1 MEFTLPPLIQSVCPK
16 SFPHFMVLRLLLT
29 RFFVFPP
36 FNFQFFFGME
46 SPLDL
51 IKYCHFSFKIFF
63 LIIENPNEGLCAMNT
78 DLVSIITLPP
88 LVQGTLYTCVN
99 TTFPEQYLTVPFE
112 LCVVPLPHVTATFLD
127 KGGKVPT
134 IITIMVSWPSCG
146 EIA

>member
-1 MEFTLPPLIQSVCPK
+1 
-16 SFPHFMVLRLLLT
+16 
-29 RFFVFPP
+29 
-36 FNFQFFFGME
+36 ME

-112 LCVVPLPHVTATFLD
+112 LCVAPPPPCHRHFPGQGGQSTYNYHNYGLLAILWGNSLKLPKMTFNGL
-127 KGGKVPT
+127 KWAKY
-134 IITIMVSWPSCG
+134 W
-146 EIA
+146 A